1 MAQSKHNSLKAGLFI
16 LISFVLIFVVIVF
29 IKGVRAIFVPMQTR
43 QARFALRDDL
53 GGLRPGDNLRVGG
66 YTVGS
71 VQSIDIIHP
80 TTPAH
85 QPYILVSFS
94 LPASYTLRKGAYL
107 AVGGTLTG
115 TSWLN
120 FSNLGAGPALPK
132 NLILH
137 GHANPTSSVLASVT
151 ALISPIKQVL
161 AKVNTTT
168 IPRIDTDLTKL
179 GQAADAVHTAA
190 NSGHH
195 LLVTVQDQIQ
205 PVVATYDAIAARA
218 DTMLVQVSKL
228 AHSGRVGAV
237 NNLTSATA
245 TLKQKLPVLLDHV
258 DKLLSGAQSTLVLVN
273 KTFSNTT
280 AITTTAKSMVDRN
293 EGRINALIHSLKSAA
308 ENLKQ
313 ASVEIR
319 HSPWR
324 LIYKPSKKEMSNLNL
339 YDAVRSFGSAAR
351 QLHRAAT
358 ALAQAAKNPAVP
370 PAKVQQLMQQ
380 LQTTAQHFH
389 AVERKLWSAVK
400 P

>member
-1 MAQSKHNSLKAGLFI
+1 MAQSKHNSLKAGLLII
-16 LISFVLIFVVIVF
+16 LSFVLIFAVIVF
-29 IKGVRAIFVPMQTR
+29 IKGVRAMFVPMQTR
-43 QARFALRDDL
+43 QAKFALRDDL

-66 YTVGS
+66 YTVGA
-71 VQSIDIIHP
+71 VDSITIIR
-80 TTPAH
+80 PALVTE
-85 QPYILVSFS
+85 QPYILVRFS
-94 LPASYTLRKGAYL
+94 LPATYTLRQGAYL

-120 FSNLGAGPALPK
+120 FSDLGTGPALPK
-132 NLILH
+132 NLILR
-137 GHANPTSSVLASVT
+137 GHANPTSRVVAAVT
-151 ALISPIKQVL
+151 ALVPQIKQTL
-161 AKVNTTT
+161 TKVNTTT
-168 IPRIDTDLTKL
+168 IPRLDTDLTKF

-190 NSGHH
+190 DSGSQ
-195 LLVTVQDQIQ
+195 LLATVQQRIK

-218 DTMLVQVSKL
+218 DNMLVQVSKL

-237 NNLTSATA
+237 DNLTSATA
-245 TLKQKLPVLLDHV
+245 ALKQKLPVLLKHV
-258 DKLLSGAQSTLVLVN
+258 DKLLSSAQSTLALVN
-273 KTFSNTT
+273 KTFTNTT

-293 EGRINALIHSLKSAA
+293 EGRINTLIRSLEAAA

-351 QLHRAAT
+351 HLRHAAA
-358 ALAQAAKNPAVP
+358 ALAAAAKNPSIP
-370 PAKVQQLMQQ
+370 PAKVRQLMQQ
-380 LQTTAQHFH
+380 LQTTARHFH

>member
-16 LISFVLIFVVIVF
+16 ILSFVLIFVVIVF

-71 VQSIDIIHP
+71 VQSITIVR
-80 TTPAH
+80 PAVAT
-85 QPYILVSFS
+85 QRPYILVRFS
-94 LPASYTLRKGAYL
+94 MPLSYTLRQGAYL

-120 FSNLGAGPALPK
+120 FSNLGSGAPLPK
-132 NLILH
+132 TLILR
-137 GHANPTSSVLASVT
+137 GHANPASSVMAAVT
-151 ALISPIKQVL
+151 SLIPHIKQML

-168 IPRIDTDLTKL
+168 IPKINADLTKF
-179 GQAADAVHTAA
+179 GQAADAVHAA
-190 NSGHH
+190 ADSGNK
-195 LLVTVQDQIQ
+195 LLVTVQQQVQ
-205 PVVATYDAIAARA
+205 PVVATYDAIATRVNA
-218 DTMLVQVSKL
+218 MLVQVRKL
-228 AHSGRVGAV
+228 AHAGRVGAV
-237 NNLTSATA
+237 SNLTAATA
-245 TLKQKLPVLLDHV
+245 TLKQKLPLLLDHV
-258 DKLLSGAQSTLVLVN
+258 DQLVAAAQVALKRVN

-280 AITTTAKSMVDRN
+280 AITAAAKSIVDRN
-293 EGRINALIHSLKSAA
+293 ADRINTLIRSLKSAA

-313 ASVEIR
+313 ASMEIR

-351 QLHRAAT
+351 QLHRAT
-358 ALAQAAKNPAVP
+358 VALADAARNPAIP

-380 LQTTAQHFH
+380 LQATARHFY
-389 AVERKLWSAVK
+389 AVERKLWSQVK

>member
-16 LISFVLIFVVIVF
+16 IVSFVLIFVVIVF
-29 IKGVRAIFVPMQTR
+29 IKGVRAIFIPMQTR

-71 VQSIDIIHP
+71 VESINIIRP
-80 TTPAH
+80 TAH
-85 QPYILVSFS
+85 AEQPYILVRFS

-120 FSNLGAGPALPK
+120 FSDLGAGPALPK

-137 GHANPTSSVLASVT
+137 GHANPTGIALASVT
-151 ALISPIKQVL
+151 SLISPIKQVL

-168 IPRIDTDLTKL
+168 IPRLDTDLSKV

-190 NSGHH
+190 DSGNH

-205 PVVATYDAIAARA
+205 PVVATYKAVAARA
-218 DTMLVQVSKL
+218 DTMLVQISKL

-237 NNLTSATA
+237 GNLTAATA
-245 TLKQKLPVLLDHV
+245 ALKQKLPALLNHV
-258 DKLLSGAQSTLVLVN
+258 DQLIAGAQGTLALVN
-273 KTFSNTT
+273 KTFSNTA
-280 AITTTAKSMVDRN
+280 AITTTAKSVVDRN
-293 EGRINALIHSLKSAA
+293 QGRINTLIGSLKSAA

-324 LIYKPSKKEMSNLNL
+324 LIYKPSEKEMSNLNL

-351 QLHRAAT
+351 QLNRAAGS
-358 ALAQAAKNPAVP
+358 LAKAAENPAVP
-370 PAKVQQLMQQ
+370 PAKVQQLMRQ
-380 LQTTAQHFH
+380 LQTTANHFH